1 MVMVAEVENEKIGG
15 YEIHT
20 LASQFPLLDGYEFDE
35 LVESVLT
42 NGLQEKIILCPFG
55 TIVDGR
61 NRLRACLKAKV
72 NPQFKQLT
80 PEDDILEIVLD
91 KNVRRRH
98 LDSSQ
103 RAMFAATLTG
113 QVVGRPKKTSTAVPI
128 EVAAEK
134 LNVSRSAVVSAK
146 VVRSEGTPE
155 LQAAVVAGEI
165 KVTPAAKIAAL
176 PPAKQAEAVA
186 QVRSGENM
194 PRTRA
199 SDAQFNYEKWAKKA
213 EVQYSKMLAEV
224 PPDLNDRARGTFRDI
239 TGGSLRREAKVDV
252 TEDDDV
258 EMFDAED
265 VIVRVDRILKEI
277 PVADRKGIKQ
287 AIGVHYIGDKPEQYM
302 PGFSDEDTDTSILA
316 VLVAEL
322 RYRVGLLESY
332 PAEQKAMKKLI
343 SDLKKLTKADEAE

>member
-1 MVMVAEVENEKIGG
+1 MVAEGKTEKIGG
-15 YEIHT
+15 YEIHQ

-42 NGLQEKIILCPFG
+42 NGLNEKIILCPFG

-61 NRLRACLKAKV
+61 NRLRACIKAKV
-72 NPQFKQLT
+72 NPQFRQLT
-80 PEDDILEIVLD
+80 EDDDILEIVLD

-113 QVVGRPKKTSTAVPI
+113 QAVGRPKKGSTAVPI

-146 VVRSEGTPE
+146 VVREKGTPE
-155 LQAAVVAGEI
+155 LQAAVVSGEI
-165 KVTPAAKIAAL
+165 TVTPAAKIATL
-176 PPAKQAEAVA
+176 PVEQQAAAVA
-186 QVRSGENM
+186 QVRSGESI
-194 PRTRA
+194 PRTRS

-213 EVQYSKMLAEV
+213 EVKYSQLLAEV
-224 PPDLNDRARGTFRDI
+224 PADLNDRARGTFRDI

-252 TEDDDV
+252 ADDEDV

-265 VIVRVDRILKEI
+265 IIARTDRMLKEV
-277 PVADRKGIKQ
+277 PVAERKGIRQ

-302 PGFSDEDTDTSILA
+302 PGFSDEDSDISMLT

-322 RYRVGLLESY
+322 RYRLPLLESY
-332 PAEQKAMKKLI
+332 PAEQKVFKKLI
-343 SDLKKLTKADEAE
+343 SDIKKLTKSDESAE